1 MRRDSPHRSAPCTPP
16 APASGRSGFQSYV
29 SMDEDVSVTEERLSV
44 TEEVRLDDLE
54 MHNIVSTG

>member
-1 MRRDSPHRSAPCTPP
+1 MYRWMKMCLSQR
-16 APASGRSGFQSYV
+16 
-29 SMDEDVSVTEERLSV
+29 RLSV

>member
-1 MRRDSPHRSAPCTPP
+1 MRRDSPHRSAPCHPLP
-16 APASGRSGFQSYV
+16 PASGRSGFQSYV

>member
-1 MRRDSPHRSAPCTPP
+1 
-16 APASGRSGFQSYV
+16 
-29 SMDEDVSVTEERLSV
+29 MDEDVSVTEERLSV